1 MNVPSSVPN
10 IPAASSGFSSISSER
25 SHFRATSIA
34 FIVFLWLVIYVA
46 GMFTP
51 ALLDDA
57 DTVHSEAA
65 REMVLR
71 HDWVTLHAN
80 GIRYLEKAPLMYWGV
95 AASYELF
102 GVSDWSTRF
111 PLMLG
116 ILALLLATY
125 ALGAKAYGERGGF
138 YSALALGT
146 ALGPYLFTR
155 FLIPDTLV
163 GLWLTLSLYFFLK
176 SLDEDPP
183 TRLTCWGLAA
193 TCALNLLT
201 KGLIGLVFPVA
212 VIGLYLIITGNL
224 RHLLRLRLLSSTV
237 VLLAIAAPWHVL
249 AAIRNPDQ
257 GATRGFL
264 WFYFINEQFLR
275 YLNKRVPRDYDT
287 VPFVL
292 FWALLLLWLL
302 PWVAFLP
309 QALKRVPVRWREL
322 RARLSP
328 AARANLLFLVWALVI
343 LVFFSFST
351 RQEYYTIPALPAL
364 ALLVGGWLAREAAS
378 QSGSEERRAGRIS
391 SLALFVAGVGAFAVG
406 AFMLSISKAPA
417 PGTDLSE
424 LLRKNPQ
431 DYALSFG
438 HFLDLTPQALGA
450 FRGPLLGFVLAL
462 LIGTGLNWILRRRG
476 HTLAGN
482 LALAGMMVGLLA
494 CVHSAFVIFS
504 PILSSK
510 NLAVAIQKRYQ
521 PGDLIVVYGKYEN
534 ASSLNFYTG
543 IPLRSLHKP
552 DGNMWYGSLFPD
564 APRVFETQQSF
575 EKLWS
580 GPETVFFWTDQQDP
594 KALHGLQDY
603 VLARSGGKTIFTN
616 KDVGS
621 AR

>member
-1 MNVPSSVPN
+1 MKAPTPSENQLSDSCAL
-10 IPAASSGFSSISSER
+10 AANAGHRRVTAFSLL
-25 SHFRATSIA
+25 T
-34 FIVFLWLVIYVA
+34 IVFLWLAIYVA

-57 DTVHSEAA
+57 DTVHAEAA

-80 GIRYLEKAPLMYWGV
+80 GIRYLEKAPLIYWAV
-95 AASYELF
+95 AGSYELF
-102 GVSDWSTRF
+102 GVSEWTTRL

-116 ILALLLATY
+116 VLGMVLAAY
-125 ALGAKAYGERGGF
+125 ALGTKAYGERGGF
-138 YSALALGT
+138 YSSIALVS

-163 GLWLTLSLYFFLK
+163 ALWLTLAILFFLK
-176 SLDEDPP
+176 SLDEERPSQ
-183 TRLTCWGLAA
+183 LTCWGLAA
-193 TCALNLLT
+193 SCAVNVLT
-201 KGLIGLVFPVA
+201 KGLIGLVFPAA
-212 VIGLYLIITGNL
+212 VIGIYLLATGNL

-237 VLLAIAAPWHVL
+237 VFLIIAVPWHVL
-249 AAIRNPDQ
+249 AAVRNPDQ

-292 FWALLLLWLL
+292 FWTLLLLWLI

-309 QALKRVPVRWREL
+309 QALKDVPVRWRAL
-322 RARLSP
+322 RSQLSL
-328 AARANLLFLVWALVI
+328 RQRSNLLFLIWALVI

-364 ALLVGGWLAREAAS
+364 ALLVGGWLAREERSEPGAA
-378 QSGSEERRAGRIS
+378 ERKAGRIS
-391 SLALFVAGVGAFAVG
+391 ALVLLIVGGIAFAVG
-406 AFMLSISKAPA
+406 MLLLSLAKPPA

-450 FRGPLLGFVLAL
+450 FRRPLFIFVLSL
-462 LIGTGLNWILRRRG
+462 FLGTGLNWLMRRRG
-476 HTLAGN
+476 RAREGN
-482 LALAGMMVGLLA
+482 LALALMMIAVLA
-494 CVHSAFVIFS
+494 CVHSAFVTFS

-510 NLAVAIQKRYQ
+510 ELALAIRKHYR
-521 PGDLIVVYGKYEN
+521 PDDVVVVYGKYEN
-534 ASSLNFYTG
+534 GSSLNFYTG
-543 IPLRSLHKP
+543 LPVRSLHKP
-552 DGNMWYGSLFPD
+552 DGNLWYGSLFPD
-564 APRVFETQQSF
+564 APHVFETQQSF
-575 EKLWS
+575 EALWA

-594 KALHGLQDY
+594 KALDGLQRFI
-603 VLARSGGKTIFTN
+603 LAQRGGKTIFTN
-616 KDVGS
+616 RNVIGD
-621 AR
+621 